1 MLDSRLFTLLVILV
15 ALWGG
20 PALAQEPAPPGTLE
34 PGEAPADRIYRG
46 GPVVTV
52 DDTGRVAEALA
63 VRGGH
68 ILAVGTEAEVAVHR
82 GPATEDVDLAG
93 HALLPGFIDAHGHVT
108 QVGALSIAVNVASP
122 PVGPITDIAQL
133 QAALRERAAGTPAG
147 TWVMGAGYDDA
158 LLAEQ
163 RHPTR
168 ADLDAVSTEHP
179 IAIVHVSLHL
189 IVANSAAL
197 AAARITADTPNPEGG
212 VIRRGK
218 DGKEPNG
225 VLEETAMWAALGA
238 LPKPTLEEGFALLE
252 AGIQSYVRAGFT
264 TVQDG
269 ATRAEDWAL
278 LRAAADNDRL
288 QVDVISYPVFLEAES
303 ILAETVPGGE
313 YGRLKLGGIKL
324 ILDGSPQG
332 KTAWLSEPYLVPPDG
347 QEPGYH
353 GYPWLQ
359 DEEAARVA
367 SDAYERGLQLIAHA
381 NGDAAAEQLFAA
393 VEKAQAKHGSRDRRT
408 VLIHAQVLREEQ
420 VDRIR
425 RLGII
430 PSFFVSHV
438 FFWGDWHRDSVLG
451 PERAVRISPAASA
464 LRRGIPFTFHNDAP
478 VTPPD
483 ALRLIAAGVNRTT
496 RSGVVL
502 GPQERVPVAAA
513 VRAVTRDAAFAHFE
527 EGMKGSLEPGKLADL
542 VILSANP
549 LTADLGDLAGIRV
562 LETVKEGKS
571 LFRAEP

>member
-1 MLDSRLFTLLVILV
+1 MGIVPRMLDSRLPTLLTLLV
-15 ALWGG
+15 ALWAG
-20 PALAQEPAPPGTLE
+20 PALAEDKPL
-34 PGEAPADRIYRG
+34 GEQPADRIYRG
-46 GPVVTV
+46 GPIVTV
-52 DDTGRVAEALA
+52 DATGRVAEALA
-63 VRGGH
+63 VRGEH

-82 GPATEDVDLAG
+82 GPETEEVDLAG
-93 HALLPGFIDAHGHVT
+93 KALLPGFIDAHGHVT
-108 QVGALSIAVNVASP
+108 QVGVLSVAVNVASP
-122 PVGPITDIAQL
+122 PVGPITDIEQL
-133 QAALRERAAGTPAG
+133 QAALRERTAAAPAG
-147 TWVMGAGYDDA
+147 TWVLGAGYDDG

-189 IVANSAAL
+189 IVANTAAL
-197 AAARITADTPNPEGG
+197 AAAGITADTPNPEGG
-212 VIRRGK
+212 VIRRGEG
-218 DGKEPNG
+218 GKEPNG
-225 VLEETAMWAALGA
+225 VLEETAMWAALAA

-252 AGIQSYVRAGFT
+252 AGLQRYVRAGFT

-269 ATRAEDWAL
+269 ATRADDWAL
-278 LRAAADNDRL
+278 LRAAAENDRL
-288 QVDVISYPVFLEAES
+288 PVDVISYPVFLEAEA

-347 QEPGYH
+347 QEPGYR
-353 GYPWLQ
+353 GYAWMKT
-359 DEEAARVA
+359 EEAARVA
-367 SDAYERGLQLIAHA
+367 SGAYERGLQLIAHA
-381 NGDAAAEQLFAA
+381 NGDAAADQLFAA
-393 VEKAQAKHGSRDRRT
+393 VEKAQAEHGGGDRRT

-420 VDRIR
+420 LDRIR
-425 RLGII
+425 TLGII
-430 PSFFVSHV
+430 PSFFISHT

-464 LRRGIPFTFHNDAP
+464 LRRKIPFTFHNDAP

-502 GPQERVPVAAA
+502 GPQERVPVEAAI
-513 VRAVTRDAAFAHFE
+513 RAVTRDAAYAHFE

-542 VILSANP
+542 VILSENP
-549 LTADLGDLAGIRV
+549 LTADPGDLAGIRV
-562 LETVKEGKS
+562 LETVKGGKS